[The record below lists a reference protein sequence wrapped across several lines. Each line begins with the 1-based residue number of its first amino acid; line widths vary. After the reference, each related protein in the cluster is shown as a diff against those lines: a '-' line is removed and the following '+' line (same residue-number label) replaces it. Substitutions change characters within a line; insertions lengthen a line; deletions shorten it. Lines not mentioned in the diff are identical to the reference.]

1 MVNQHLKQANTCFP
15 LDVYNGFT
23 IVSPTPEDIPPM
35 SNLLKFV
42 WCQTFKQFLSEQP
55 AKLLFSEERIKQWI
69 EASNGYVGLVKYL
82 NREIVGVISAFQD
95 KDTIHISH
103 LYIHPDFQNKGLGS
117 KMIDSVLVRFPSVK
131 KLSLRVF
138 EKNTHARKF
147 YQNKGFREVSIR
159 DANFGTEKTPSIL
172 MEKLVD

>member
-1 MVNQHLKQANTCFP
+1 MVNQHLKEPYTCFP
-15 LDVYNGFT
+15 LDVSNGFT
-23 IVSPTPEDIPPM
+23 IVSPIPEDIPPM
-35 SNLLKFV
+35 SDLLKFV
-42 WCQTFKQFLSEQP
+42 WGQTFKQFLSDQP

-82 NREIVGVISAFQD
+82 GEIVGVISAFQD

-138 EKNTHARKF
+138 EKNTHAIKF
-147 YQNKGFREVSIR
+147 YQNKGFCEVSIR

-172 MEKLVD
+172 MEKPVD